1 MLREWPRVETRMS
14 SSGTTLPTSS
24 STHRRHAEAF
34 QQQGSEIFE
43 VPEEPVLEEILL
55 NKDSINLEPKPQ
67 NIYLFSSTFNLPA
80 NIENQNSFNK
90 KCLQYFIINQQLYHK
105 LNEIIV
111 QVPEIQ

>member
-43 VPEEPVLEEILL
+43 VPEEPVLEETVDAFHDEERGHGLGVSA
-55 NKDSINLEPKPQ
+55 DFGEGEDRRDEVDHRPW
-67 NIYLFSSTFNLPA
+67 YLRPSPWWYVEYL
-80 NIENQNSFNK
+80 NQNFNHNS
-90 KCLQYFIINQQLYHK
+90 I
-105 LNEIIV
+105 
-111 QVPEIQ
+111 